1 MHLLPLLASVAL
13 AAPLNVDINVG
24 LGPQYLQAN
33 GALGDA
39 QPGYLAL
46 AFDAYAVLD
55 AKDLK
60 QVRKRVPRKY
70 RKMVPKKEARVGLLY
85 IPDQIL
91 VSPSLDGGPAIWGAG
106 WSPLSVSETLV
117 DGKRVRVDAGLSL
130 VATVAGIHGGT
141 PATADTW
148 TFFARP
154 GLAGHAEVEVKLAK
168 RLYLSAG
175 YDGRAFLPQKL
186 GGSVTELGGFDEG
199 SLWYL
204 GGAFAQLHVRVPKK
218 VSM

>member
-1 MHLLPLLASVAL
+1 MHILPLVASIGL

-39 QPGYLAL
+39 QPGYLAV

-70 RKMVPKKEARVGLLY
+70 RKMVPKKSARVGLAY
-85 IPDQIL
+85 IPDQFL
-91 VSPSLDGGPAIWGAG
+91 VSPTLGGGPAVWGAS
-106 WSPLSVSETLV
+106 WTPLSIGEPLV
-117 DGKRVRVDAGLSL
+117 EGKRLRVDAGVGLTGTL
-130 VATVAGIHGGT
+130 AGIHGGT
-141 PATADTW
+141 AVPADTW

-154 GLAGHAEVEVKLAK
+154 GLSGHAEVEVKLSKA
-168 RLYLSAG
+168 LYLSAG
-175 YDGRAFLPQKL
+175 YDGRVYVPQKL
-186 GGSVTELGGFDEG
+186 GGSVTELGGLDDG

-204 GGAFAQLHVRVPKK
+204 GGAFAQVHVRMPKK
-218 VSM
+218 IAM